1 METEDEERAIELE
14 EIDED
19 ERQRIVRE
27 ALGKFNVFLHV
38 TAFLTGCAYL
48 ALLGIFVP
56 ETMPYVFIPIA
67 LWAIG
72 LAYHFWRAW
81 HPRDETEEALK
92 SLDETQKPV
101 FTPKREFTEE
111 EQALYAEGLQFFSED
126 ESSASDQE
134 EK

>member
-1 METEDEERAIELE
+1 MDTEDKERATELE
-14 EIDED
+14 EIDEE

-56 ETMPYVFIPIA
+56 KTMPYILIPIG
-67 LWAIG
+67 LWAVG

-81 HPRDETEEALK
+81 HPRDATREALR
-92 SLDETQKPV
+92 SLDEFDRPV
-101 FTPKREFTEE
+101 FTPEREFTEE
-111 EQALYAEGLQFFSED
+111 EQELYEEGLKFFVEGPG
-126 ESSASDQE
+126 EASDQQDE
-134 EK
+134 